1 MIILFKGWEGWC
13 DRLQVLTHLI
23 NYCLKY
29 DARLCVDWED
39 WVWGGD
45 EFGFNEVFEL
55 IGVKTASK
63 NEVLKAMIQ
72 QDAKIEPPAWTWED
86 AYYRMPSVNGRLIGK
101 EAKPLY
107 IPSIMCSGEVPRV
120 DADVILTNGDGTR
133 TYDSIVFLNNVR
145 LRPWVL
151 EGIKSILNDF
161 DPNSIVIHL
170 RGTDRP
176 EEKYVESAIN
186 VLKDEHR
193 LPIYAITDDRK
204 LWEEF
209 KAGVPHAKLVNPNST
224 SLRIKL
230 PEKLGIH
237 FAKPSE
243 LKEQGIT
250 KKQLLIELLA
260 EWFALCFA
268 QSGFGRDVSTYYSMA
283 RKMHAIG
290 NDVISQNLFGGW
302 MPTRKTLETNNE
314 ANLLPC
320 GQQTEASETTGSIV
334 PSSPSVC

>member
-1 MIILFKGWEGWC
+1 MIVLFKGWEGWC

-29 DARLCVDWED
+29 DAKLCVDWED
-39 WVWGGD
+39 MVWGGN

-63 NEVLKAMIQ
+63 NDVLRAMIQ
-72 QDAKIEPPAWTWED
+72 QDAKIESPAWTWED
-86 AYYRMPSVNGRLIGK
+86 AYYKMPGVRGHLIGRTT
-101 EAKPLY
+101 ATQY
-107 IPSIMCSGEVPRV
+107 ISSVMKFGDVPRV
-120 DADVILTNGDGTR
+120 DADVIITNGDGER
-133 TYDSIVFLNNVR
+133 TYDVETFLKHVR
-145 LRPWVL
+145 LRPWVI
-151 EGIKSILNDF
+151 EGIKSILSDF

-176 EEKYVESAIN
+176 EEKFVSSAIN

-204 LWEEF
+204 LWDEF
-209 KAGVPHAKLVNPNST
+209 KAGVPHARLLNPNST
-224 SLRIKL
+224 SLRIKVN
-230 PEKLGIH
+230 EKMGIH

-243 LKEQGIT
+243 LKAQGIT

-260 EWFALCFA
+260 DWFALSLA
-268 QSGFGRDVSTYYSMA
+268 TSGFGREVSTYFQMA
-283 RKMHAIG
+283 RRLHLAG

-314 ANLLPC
+314 AVLLSC
-320 GQQTEASETTGSIV
+320 GEQTKASEAVDYFVSSASSI
-334 PSSPSVC
+334 C

>member
-39 WVWGGD
+39 MVWGGN
-45 EFGFNEVFEL
+45 EFGFDEVFEL

-63 NEVLKAMIQ
+63 NEVLRAMIQ
-72 QDAKIEPPAWTWED
+72 QDAKIEPAAWTWED
-86 AYYRMPSVNGRLIGK
+86 AYYRMPGVRGHLIGRTT
-101 EAKPLY
+101 ATQY
-107 IPSIMCSGEVPRV
+107 ISSVMKFGEVPRV
-120 DADVILTNGDGTR
+120 DADVIITNGDGER
-133 TYDSIVFLNNVR
+133 TYDVQTFVNNVR

-176 EEKYVESAIN
+176 EEKYVASAIN
-186 VLKDEHR
+186 VLKDQHS
-193 LPIYAITDDRK
+193 LPIYAITDDPK

-209 KAGVPHAKLVNPNST
+209 KAGVPHAKLLNPNST
-224 SLRIKL
+224 SLRIQL
-230 PEKLGIH
+230 PDKRGVH

-260 EWFALCFA
+260 DWFALTLA
-268 QSGFGRDVSTYYSMA
+268 QSGFGREVSTYFQMA
-283 RKMHAIG
+283 RRLHGVG
-290 NDVISQNLFGGW
+290 NDVISEKLLGGW
-302 MPTRKTLETNNE
+302 MPTRKPLETNNE
-314 ANLLPC
+314 ANLLSC
-320 GQQTEASETTGSIV
+320 GQQTEASESVDYIV
-334 PSSPSVC
+334 SSSPSVC

>member
-1 MIILFKGWEGWC
+1 M
-13 DRLQVLTHLI
+13 
-23 NYCLKY
+23 
-29 DARLCVDWED
+29 
-39 WVWGGD
+39 VWGGD

-55 IGVKTASK
+55 LGVKTASK
-63 NEVLKAMIQ
+63 NEVLRAMIQ
-72 QDAKIEPPAWTWED
+72 QDAKIEPDVWTWED
-86 AYYRMPSVNGRLIGK
+86 AYYKMPGIRGHLVGK
-101 EAKPLY
+101 EKAKHY
-107 IPSIMCSGEVPRV
+107 ISSIMCSGEVPRI

-133 TYDSIVFLNNVR
+133 TYDVNAFVKYVR

-176 EEKYVESAIN
+176 EEKYVGACIDA
-186 VLKDEHR
+186 LKDEHR

-209 KAGVPHAKLVNPNST
+209 KVGVPHARLLNPNST
-224 SLRIKL
+224 SLRIKAN
-230 PEKLGIH
+230 EMIGIH
-237 FAKPSE
+237 FSKPSE

-260 EWFALCFA
+260 DWFALSLA
-268 QSGFGRDVSTYYSMA
+268 QSGFGREVSTYFQMA
-283 RKMHAIG
+283 RRLHGLG
-290 NDVISQNLFGGW
+290 NDVISEKLLGGW

-320 GQQTEASETTGSIV
+320 GKQTEASESINSIV
-334 PSSPSVC
+334 PTASSLC